1 MKLPRPFFRLPLQ
14 FDAERLRTEIAALPE
29 SAWAEHPS
37 DYQGNSSVRLISVDG
52 AENDDVSG
60 PMLPTP
66 HLHRCAYLQQVLGS
80 FGVVWSRSRLMR
92 LAPGANVPEHADI
105 NYHWFRRV
113 RVHIPLVTTPQV
125 RFHCGGESV
134 HMGAG
139 EAWIFD
145 NWRLHR
151 VENPSSIT
159 RVHLVADT
167 TGSASFWQLVAAG
180 AANAMPSPIK
190 VDFDPSRGARVL
202 TEQHNA
208 QPVMPP
214 GELELLCAELAA
226 DLGASDAASNQALGQ
241 LAELL
246 GSFCRD
252 WRQLWA
258 LYGDSEPGR
267 GEFARLRD
275 AMRTH
280 ATPLTASLRATMNQ
294 VPAQRVLE
302 GRILQHVVV
311 VTRTAAVTAPVV
323 GLKADPRAP
332 TQSQLDR
339 PVIIVA
345 APRSGSTLLFE
356 TLACSPQLYTV
367 GGEGHWLIEGLESL
381 RPGAA
386 GIESNRLTEAQWS
399 DALQQHAQS
408 VLTQELRTADGRH
421 WNGSDRI
428 RLLEKTPKNALRIPL
443 LDRLFPGALFV
454 HLWRDPRDNV
464 ASIIEA
470 WRSGNWITYPKLD
483 GWRGPPW
490 SLLLPPGWRDLDGK
504 PLTEIAAYQWRVAN
518 EIMLDDLRRLPAARW
533 TTIDYA
539 DLLRDP
545 AAVVRGLCSFAALA
559 FDDALAART
568 GAPLPN
574 ARHTLT
580 PPRAGKW
587 ETHRAQIE
595 QVLPQVQGAWDRLRA
610 LKPFRLA

>member
-1 MKLPRPFFRLPLQ
+1 MKLPRPFFRLPFA
-14 FDAERLRTEIAALPE
+14 FDAERLRAEIAALPE

-37 DYQGNSSVRLISVDG
+37 DYQGNSSLRLISVGG
-52 AENDDVSG
+52 AENDDVNG

-66 HLHRCAYLQQVLGS
+66 HLRRCAYLQQVLES

-113 RVHIPLVTTPQV
+113 RVHIPVTTTPEV

-151 VENPSSIT
+151 VENPSAIT
-159 RVHLVADT
+159 RIHLVADT

-180 AANAMPSPIK
+180 AANAMPAPIK
-190 VDFDPSRGARVL
+190 VDFDPSRAARVL
-202 TEQHNA
+202 TEQHNSA
-208 QPVMPP
+208 SIMAP

-226 DLGASDAASNQALGQ
+226 DLGAADPASSQPLRALV
-241 LAELL
+241 ELL

-252 WRQLWA
+252 WRQLWL
-258 LYGDSEPGR
+258 LYGDGAA
-267 GEFARLRD
+267 GHAEFGKLRD
-275 AMRTH
+275 AMRAR
-280 ATPLTASLRATMNQ
+280 ATPLTTHLRATMNQ

-302 GRILQHVVV
+302 GRILQHVAGGS
-311 VTRTAAVTAPVV
+311 RTATARSPI
-323 GLKADPRAP
+323 
-332 TQSQLDR
+332 DR
-339 PVIIVA
+339 PIIIVA

-356 TLACSPQLYTV
+356 TIACSPQFYTL

-381 RPGAA
+381 RPGAS
-386 GIESNRLTEAQWS
+386 GIESNRLTETNWS
-399 DALQQHAQS
+399 DALQEHVRS
-408 VLTQELRTADGRH
+408 VLAQELRLPDGRR
-421 WNGSDRI
+421 WNGRDAIRI
-428 RLLEKTPKNALRIPL
+428 LEKTPKNALRIPL

-454 HLWRDPRDNV
+454 HLWRDPRENI

-470 WRSGNWITYPKLD
+470 WHAGNWVTYPKLP
-483 GWRGPPW
+483 GWQGPPW
-490 SLLLPPGWRDLDGK
+490 SLLLPPGWRDQQGK
-504 PLTEIAAYQWRVAN
+504 AVADVAAYQWRVAN
-518 EIMLDDLRRLPAARW
+518 EIMLDDLRKLPASRW

-539 DLLRDP
+539 DLVRDP
-545 AAVVRGLCSFAALA
+545 AAVVRGLCSFAGIA
-559 FDDALAART
+559 FDEALSART
-568 GAPLPN
+568 SAPLPP

-580 PPRAGKW
+580 PPKAGKW
-587 ETHRAQIE
+587 EAHRAEIE
-595 QVLPQVQGAWDRLRA
+595 RVLPQVQGAWDRLRG

>member
-1 MKLPRPFFRLPLQ
+1 MKLPRPFFRLPFA
-14 FDAERLRTEIAALPE
+14 FDAERLRAEIAALPE

-37 DYQGNSSVRLISVDG
+37 DYQGNSSLRLISVGG
-52 AENDDVSG
+52 AENDDVNG

-66 HLHRCAYLQQVLGS
+66 HLRRCEYLQQVLES

-113 RVHIPLVTTPQV
+113 RVHIPVTTTPDV

-151 VENPSSIT
+151 VENPSTIT
-159 RVHLVADT
+159 RIHLVADT

-180 AANAMPSPIK
+180 AANALPAPIK
-190 VDFDPSRGARVL
+190 VDFDPSRAARVL

-208 QPVMPP
+208 ATIMAP

-226 DLGASDAASNQALGQ
+226 DLGAADPASSQALR
-241 LAELL
+241 AVVELL

-252 WRQLWA
+252 WRQLWL
-258 LYGDSEPGR
+258 LYGDGAA
-267 GEFARLRD
+267 GHAEFGKLRD
-275 AMRTH
+275 AMRAR
-280 ATPLTASLRATMNQ
+280 ATPLTTNLRATMNQ

-302 GRILQHVVV
+302 GRILQHVAGGS
-311 VTRTAAVTAPVV
+311 RSATARSPI
-323 GLKADPRAP
+323 
-332 TQSQLDR
+332 DR
-339 PVIIVA
+339 PIIIVA

-356 TLACSPQLYTV
+356 TLACSSQLYTL
-367 GGEGHWLIEGLESL
+367 GGEGHWLIEGLEAL
-381 RPGAA
+381 RPGAP
-386 GIESNRLTEAQWS
+386 GIESNRLTEANCS
-399 DALQQHAQS
+399 DALQEHVRS
-408 VLTQELRTADGRH
+408 VLAQELRLPDGRR
-421 WNGSDRI
+421 WNGRDAI

-454 HLWRDPRDNV
+454 HLWRDPRENI

-470 WRSGNWITYPKLD
+470 WGSGNWITYPKLP
-483 GWRGPPW
+483 GWQGPPW
-490 SLLLPPGWRDLDGK
+490 SLLLPPGWRDLQGK
-504 PLTEIAAYQWRVAN
+504 AVADVAAYQWRVAN
-518 EIMLDDLRRLPAARW
+518 EIMLDDLRKLPASRW

-539 DLLRDP
+539 DLVRDP
-545 AAVVRGLCSFAALA
+545 AAVMRGLCTFAGIA
-559 FDDALAART
+559 FDEALAART
-568 GAPLPN
+568 SAPLPA

-580 PPRAGKW
+580 PPKAGKW
-587 ETHRAQIE
+587 EAHRAE
-595 QVLPQVQGAWDRLRA
+595 VDRVLPQVQGAWDRLRG